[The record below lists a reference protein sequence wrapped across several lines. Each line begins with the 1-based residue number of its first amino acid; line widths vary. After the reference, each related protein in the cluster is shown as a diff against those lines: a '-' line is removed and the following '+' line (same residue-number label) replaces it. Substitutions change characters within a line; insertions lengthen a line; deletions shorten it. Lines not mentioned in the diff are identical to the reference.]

1 MWTAKHLTQRV
12 DEMNMNAAFIQ
23 LMKKGSRFRISLALV
38 AWLTLCGCAS
48 ISDHTQAY
56 LGTPRYAPVDPGMVQ
71 VLNAAPSRPFERLG
85 EIMLSADGNPSR
97 EQLEARLR
105 VRAAGL
111 GASAVYIVSDQ
122 TRIYPVAYWDYWGP
136 AAAADWQRLIV
147 GIAIKYK

>member
-1 MWTAKHLTQRV
+1 
-12 DEMNMNAAFIQ
+12 MNMNSAFIE
-23 LMKKGSRFRISLALV
+23 LVKKGSLFRISLVLM

-85 EIMLSADGNPSR
+85 EIMLSAEGDPSR

-105 VRAAGL
+105 ARAAGL

-122 TRIYPVAYWDYWGP
+122 THVYPVAYWDYWGP
-136 AAAADWQRLIV
+136 SAAADWQRLIV